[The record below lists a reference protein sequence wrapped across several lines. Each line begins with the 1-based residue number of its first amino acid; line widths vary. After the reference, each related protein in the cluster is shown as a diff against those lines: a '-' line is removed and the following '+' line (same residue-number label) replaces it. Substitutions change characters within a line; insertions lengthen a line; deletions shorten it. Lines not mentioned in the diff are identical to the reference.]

1 MAQPRAPV
9 APRQQGGNRMSQLA
23 QSSTG
28 CPHSSVEMLNR
39 ATRACRFPKADITVL
54 SKRLQDPG
62 AEPPA
67 LPATDDPAALKVEK
81 NALALVFIPAVMTLV
96 EEAVALHPDKVFN
109 ILLGQLGMVD
119 MADAR
124 AGINPRNPQASIC
137 GHAYQSLRSIFE
149 YMSSA
154 YVAEVVAAAEAGDA
168 QMTWVEEA
176 LLRRYQRALAGYHT
190 HTAVSSQH
198 FTPAGHIMA
207 GINTALFFIL
217 RALSA
222 VVVLGEETLGRPV
235 TRDELSTAMAN
246 TAPMLLTIA
255 RCHLELLL
263 ELEGPLGKGEDLFL
277 SRLDARTYRNALAR
291 MFVLVDGSEGLR
303 LEIAED
309 ILAALP
315 ALEGSKPRTGCPALY
330 ASTLDN
336 VNAIV
341 ALVRLTERTFAD
353 LAFGQPTLSEPA

>member
-1 MAQPRAPV
+1 
-9 APRQQGGNRMSQLA
+9 MSQLV
-23 QSSTG
+23 QSPDTARAEAPAR
-28 CPHSSVEMLNR
+28 CPHGSGGHSSIEMLNR

-54 SKRLQDPG
+54 SKRLQDR
-62 AEPPA
+62 AIDAPA
-67 LPATDDPAALKVEK
+67 LPAADDPAALKVEK
-81 NALALVFIPAVMTLV
+81 NALALVFIPAVMSLV
-96 EEAVALHPDKVFN
+96 EEAVALHPGKVFN

-149 YMSSA
+149 HMSSA
-154 YVAEVVAAAEAGDA
+154 YVAEVVAAAEAGDE
-168 QMTWVEEA
+168 QMAWVEQA
-176 LLRRYQRALAGYHT
+176 LLRRYQRALAGYHAYT
-190 HTAVSSQH
+190 EVTSEH
-198 FTPAGHIMA
+198 FTPSGHIMA

-222 VVVLGEETLGRPV
+222 VTVLGEEVLGRPV
-235 TRDELSTAMAN
+235 SRDELSAAMRN
-246 TAPMLLTIA
+246 TAPLLLTIA

-263 ELEGPLGKGEDLFL
+263 ELEGPLGKDADLFL
-277 SRLDARTYRNALAR
+277 SRQDARSYRDALAR
-291 MFVLVDGSEGLR
+291 MFVVVNNPEGLR

-315 ALEGSKPRTGCPALY
+315 VLEGAKPRTGCPALY
-330 ASTLDN
+330 ASALDN

-341 ALVRLTERTFAD
+341 ALVRLTERTFAE
-353 LAFGQPTLSEPA
+353 LVFG